1 MARKRKQR
9 AGHPIVRAFRV
20 INALIVIFAIAVAA
34 FGLGGLRSVR
44 DVMPVDTDLTQYRP
58 LGTTFIYS
66 TERHKDGTVAH
77 TLLAKI
83 AKEDRQPVDLS
94 QVPRQLQQATLA
106 VEDSRFYEHRGIDP
120 KGIARA
126 ALVNFTSGSIQQGGS
141 TITQQLVKNVW
152 LSQERT
158 IDRKL
163 KEIML
168 ALQFER
174 KFSKDE
180 ILQMYL
186 NEVYYGHGAY
196 GVQTAAQTFFDKDVS
211 ELTLGESALLAGLPR
226 SPNSYSPYKDAAR
239 CKKRRRTVL
248 DEMVKLNM
256 LTAEEALAADNEQI
270 QSRLA
275 PFQERGIAVFKAPY
289 FTHLVIRELCNDPRY
304 GTDAVYKGGLRIY
317 TTLDMR
323 VHEYAE
329 KRLTEQV
336 LSLRRQG
343 RIRRSTGRGALAL
356 VSVHTGDV
364 IALVGGVGEYG
375 DNQFNR
381 AYPGPPMYGRQ
392 PGSSFK
398 PHLFATAFE
407 SGYSPNSHFSGD
419 PLSWRTGPGR
429 YWRPKNYSPSQGGN
443 YSLRGALAASVNL
456 VAVRLIRAVGIEK
469 TQRYA
474 ARILNIPKERLRP
487 VPAMALGTSELS
499 PLEHALGYAT
509 FAAGGLRP
517 TMRLYSSIRDYKGD
531 LIERND
537 PVQVRVLSRPA
548 AISMISVLGSVVS
561 YGTGRRAR
569 IAGLQCG
576 GKTGTTQG
584 DRDAWW
590 VGITPDLSGAVW
602 VGNDDNKPMS
612 RAAGGK
618 FSAPVWRDVVRE
630 ATAILGLDGKFPTGA
645 GVRASR
651 HGETEDEK
659 EEEEEEEIKEPTTG
673 GRTVTICTQSGG
685 LATPYCPDTVERY
698 YGPGET
704 LPGRCSIHHAPA
716 YSGPATPP
724 PTSDVRDEPAG
735 GSGDSGGRT
744 VTVTIC
750 RDSGMPAG
758 PYCPDTIERTFP
770 AGSAPS
776 GTCPLHRGGSSTPPA
791 DNPTPSTPGPD
802 TAPDP
807 VRPDPPADIPL
818 DEPGGEAPAPGGD
831 AG

>member
-1 MARKRKQR
+1 MR
-9 AGHPIVRAFRV
+9 GFRV

-44 DVMPVDTDLTQYRP
+44 DVMPADTDLTQYRP

-66 TERHKDGTVAH
+66 TERDKDGTVSH

-94 QVPRQLQQATLA
+94 QVPMQLQQATLA

-120 KGIARA
+120 KGILRA
-126 ALVNFTSGSIQQGGS
+126 AVVNFTSGSIQQGGS

-158 IDRKL
+158 VDRKL

-186 NEVYYGHGAY
+186 NEVYYGHGTY
-196 GVQTAAQTFFDKDVS
+196 GVQTAALTFFGKDVS

-226 SPNSYSPYKDAAR
+226 SPNSYSPYRDAVR

-248 DEMVKLNM
+248 NEMVQLDM
-256 LTAEEALAADNEQI
+256 ITADQALAADNEQI

-275 PFQERGIAVFKAPY
+275 PLQERGVAVFKAPY
-289 FTHLVIRELCNDPRY
+289 FTHMIIRELCNSPKY

-323 VHEYAE
+323 VQEYAE

-336 LSLRRQG
+336 LSLRRHG
-343 RIRRSTGRGALAL
+343 NIRRKTGQGALAL
-356 VSVHTGDV
+356 VSVQTGDV
-364 IALVGGVGEYG
+364 LALVGGVGEYG

-381 AYPGPPMYGRQ
+381 AHPGPPMYGRQ

-398 PHLFATAFE
+398 PYLFATAFE

-419 PLSWRTGPGR
+419 PISWRIGPGR
-429 YWRPKNYSPSQGGN
+429 YWRPKNYTPSQGGN

-456 VAVRLIRAVGIEK
+456 VAVRLIRAVGVEK

-474 ARILNIPKERLRP
+474 ARILNIPKERLRA
-487 VPAMALGTSELS
+487 VPALALGSSELS
-499 PLEHALGYAT
+499 PLEQALGYAT
-509 FAAGGLRP
+509 FAAGGMRP
-517 TMRLYSSIRDYKGD
+517 TMRPYSTIRDYKGD

-537 PVQVRVLSRPA
+537 PEQVRVISRPA
-548 AISMISVLGSVVS
+548 AISLVSCLGTVVS
-561 YGTGRRAR
+561 SGTGRRAR

-576 GKTGTTQG
+576 GKTGTTSG

-590 VGITPDLSGAVW
+590 VGITPDLSCAVW

-612 RAAGGK
+612 HAAGGK
-618 FSAPVWRDVVRE
+618 FSAPVWRDVVRK

-651 HGETEDEK
+651 HGDTEDEEK
-659 EEEEEEEIKEPTTG
+659 EEEEEIIEEPTAG

-685 LATPYCPDTVERY
+685 LATPYCPDTVERH
-698 YGPGET
+698 YGPGEP

-716 YSGPATPP
+716 SPGHATPP
-724 PTSDVRDEPAG
+724 PSHDVPDQPTG
-735 GSGDSGGRT
+735 GSDDSGGRT

-776 GTCPLHRGGSSTPPA
+776 GTCPLHRGGGSSTPPA
-791 DNPTPSTPGPD
+791 PDPTPPTP
-802 TAPDP
+802 APFE
-807 VRPDPPADIPL
+807 PDPPADIPL
-818 DEPGGEAPAPGGD
+818 DEPGGD